1 MSVSRGQL
9 SETFE
14 DYGIE
19 FYVEFKVKIYETPK
33 EEWANILHVT
43 NGGNCCSDGNRLPA
57 IWLNKNLYFLV
68 VSAINGN
75 PNYGFDFKFE
85 GVQLNFEYH
94 VVVSQQYNANKDLIY
109 LVKINDKILRSIKN
123 TKPITIS
130 SALLYLSDP
139 WYSSIQEV
147 GQMYDLFVIPGPVG
161 GMELDCSS
169 TTTITPL
176 ICNENFTSKFEPDV
190 IFVGDSIIK
199 DTKEDCQ
206 EFCQKIVECKVSNS
220 YL

>member
-1 MSVSRGQL
+1 MSASKGQL
-9 SETFE
+9 SDTFE

-33 EEWANILHVT
+33 ETWTNILHVT
-43 NGGNCCSDGNRLPA
+43 NGPNCCSDGNRLPG
-57 IWLNKNLYFLV
+57 IWLNKNLYFLG
-68 VSAINGN
+68 VSSVNGN
-75 PNYGFDFKFE
+75 PNYGFEFREVK
-85 GVQLNFEYH
+85 LNVEYH
-94 VVVSQQYNANKDLIY
+94 VVISQQYNANKDLIY

-176 ICNENFTSKFEPDV
+176 NCTENSTSKFESDV
-190 IFVGDSIIK
+190 IFVGDSITK